1 MLFQSQAKADNFIK
15 FNSNE
20 IAAQSN
26 KVPVRSYY
34 CSFCCGWHITSV
46 ADETHAKIDD
56 ERDKHLWKQIH
67 ARTKKQLPSDEL
79 GVEINEMLSAIDI
92 LFKQIESAIKGV
104 QLDVA
109 QDLFK
114 EITLKFTIVEEKIQH
129 LTGVFSAVE
138 KRRIKISSLIGTF
151 ELIDDY
157 IIDED
162 ARTQYLQEHST
173 PKTATTISLY
183 FENKAFLEN
192 IELLFNQVQQAQDE
206 GNSVE
211 VLSVMHKISDVIT
224 NSQWYGLS
232 KKRKHYRGLYNAL
245 LSKL

>member
-1 MLFQSQAKADNFIK
+1 M
-15 FNSNE
+15 
-20 IAAQSN
+20 
-26 KVPVRSYY
+26 
-34 CSFCCGWHITSV
+34 
-46 ADETHAKIDD
+46 
-56 ERDKHLWKQIH
+56 WKQIH

-157 IIDED
+157 I
-162 ARTQYLQEHST
+162 TKVSHPQ
-173 PKTATTISLY
+173 
-183 FENKAFLEN
+183 
-192 IELLFNQVQQAQDE
+192 
-206 GNSVE
+206 
-211 VLSVMHKISDVIT
+211 
-224 NSQWYGLS
+224 
-232 KKRKHYRGLYNAL
+232 
-245 LSKL
+245 

>member
-1 MLFQSQAKADNFIK
+1 M
-15 FNSNE
+15 
-20 IAAQSN
+20 
-26 KVPVRSYY
+26 
-34 CSFCCGWHITSV
+34 
-46 ADETHAKIDD
+46 
-56 ERDKHLWKQIH
+56 
-67 ARTKKQLPSDEL
+67 
-79 GVEINEMLSAIDI
+79 
-92 LFKQIESAIKGV
+92 
-104 QLDVA
+104 
-109 QDLFK
+109 
-114 EITLKFTIVEEKIQH
+114 
-129 LTGVFSAVE
+129 TGVFSAVE

>member
-1 MLFQSQAKADNFIK
+1 MKPTKNKVFCISYGGTKMLFQSQAKADNFIK

-114 EITLKFTIVEEKIQH
+114 RSHLNLLRKYKMGDSCIFVLPQTISYKSPICTKYSAKIQ
-129 LTGVFSAVE
+129 
-138 KRRIKISSLIGTF
+138 
-151 ELIDDY
+151 
-157 IIDED
+157 
-162 ARTQYLQEHST
+162 
-173 PKTATTISLY
+173 
-183 FENKAFLEN
+183 
-192 IELLFNQVQQAQDE
+192 
-206 GNSVE
+206 
-211 VLSVMHKISDVIT
+211 
-224 NSQWYGLS
+224 
-232 KKRKHYRGLYNAL
+232 
-245 LSKL
+245 